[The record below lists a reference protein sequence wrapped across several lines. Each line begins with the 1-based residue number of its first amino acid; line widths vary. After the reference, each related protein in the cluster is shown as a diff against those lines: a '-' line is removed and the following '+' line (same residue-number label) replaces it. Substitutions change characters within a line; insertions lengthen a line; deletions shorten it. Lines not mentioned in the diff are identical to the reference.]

1 MKATI
6 IPGVHYL
13 PFAEYRAL
21 DAWGSGSLKAMRRG
35 PPARVLWERE
45 EGGFDTPATILGSA
59 VHCALLTPEL
69 YAAQY
74 ATKPDGMSFAS
85 KEGKAWRDDPCRA
98 GRILL
103 SHDVGQT
110 VEAIVDSLLAKSE
123 VAKSLEESSAREV
136 SLLWD
141 CSITGER
148 CKARPDWTSGRYI
161 YDLKVSRHA
170 SGGYLALR
178 AFTEGW
184 MHQLAH
190 YRTGAAELGLK
201 IRGGRLV
208 VVEPSAPHFVYTLEV
223 KVDALDLLELE
234 NIETLKAMRDCRVAD
249 EWPGTPAGW
258 VKVEPPASAGLVD
271 LESSLLDGNETE
283 EADEAE
289 EPK

>member
-1 MKATI
+1 MTNTI
-6 IPGVHYL
+6 TTGVHDL
-13 PFAEYRAL
+13 SFSDYRAL

-45 EGGFDTPATILGSA
+45 EGGRDTDATILGTA
-59 VHCALLTPEL
+59 VHCALLTPDL
-69 YAAQY
+69 YLAQY
-74 ATKPDGMSFAS
+74 VTKPDGMSFAT
-85 KEGKAWRDDPCRA
+85 KEGKAWRDDPIRA
-98 GRILL
+98 GKILL
-103 SHDVGQT
+103 PYDVGCQ

-123 VAKSLEESSAREV
+123 VLESIEESSAREM
-136 SLLWD
+136 SLLWN

-148 CKARPDWTSGRYI
+148 CKARPDWMSGRYI

-170 SGGYLALR
+170 GNGYLSLR

-201 IRGGRLV
+201 MRGGRLV
-208 VVEPSAPHFVYTLEV
+208 VVEPTAPHFVYTLEV

-234 NIETLKAMRDCRVAD
+234 NIETLKAMRECRVAD
-249 EWPGTPAGW
+249 SWPGTPAGW
-258 VKVEPPASAGLVD
+258 LKIEPPASAGLVG
-271 LESSLLDGNETE
+271 LEASLLGDNETE

-289 EPK
+289 ELR